1 MLGGVARAF
10 VSIVRRWLG
19 GAVTRARAAV
29 VIAGACCVASP
40 ASAAPPLLTPQGQLN
55 PEWHFVGLPQ
65 GKKPAT
71 KFSAERLEG
80 HAGVRIEAHDSY
92 GNWVHQF
99 ATPTRVLTLRWAWRV
114 DQTNAHTDLAHK
126 AGDDVAARVCV
137 SFDMPLERLS
147 FMERSKLLLARSI
160 SGVELSAATLC
171 YVWGG
176 HEAKG
181 SFIDSVYTRRV
192 RQIVLRNASDALATW
207 FDESRDVMADFLKSF
222 ADEAQQPLPVTALI
236 VGADAD
242 NTHAHTVSHVADLQ
256 AKP

>member
-1 MLGGVARAF
+1 MTLRVC
-10 VSIVRRWLG
+10 
-19 GAVTRARAAV
+19 AVLV
-29 VIAGACCVASP
+29 VASAALAAGP
-40 ASAAPPLLTPQGQLN
+40 AMAAPPLLTPQGQLN

-80 HAGVRIEAHDSY
+80 HAGLRIEAHDSY

-99 ATPTRVLTLRWAWRV
+99 ATPTRVHELRWAWRV
-114 DQTNAHTDLAHK
+114 DQPNTHTDLAHK

-137 SFDMPLERLS
+137 SFDLPLQRLS
-147 FMERSKLLLARSI
+147 FMERGKLQLARSI
-160 SGVELSAATLC
+160 SGMDLSAATLC

-181 SFIDSVYTRRV
+181 SLLDSVFTRRV
-192 RQIVLRNASDALATW
+192 RQIVLRNASDALHTW
-207 FDESRDVMADFLKSF
+207 YEEARDVTADFLKAF
-222 ADEAQQPLPVTALI
+222 ADEAQQPLPATALI

-242 NTHAHTVSHVADLQ
+242 NTHAHTLSHVADVQ
-256 AKP
+256 TKP